1 MIVRCPRHALHPS
14 RPAHENLD
22 CRFPIRRQE
31 PRPPVSEQHFRRLY
45 LAFRAAGAVR
55 ADEWVA
61 NVKDVFFHE
70 ISERLKEPRQS
81 FPSGQNWKGIIEV
94 HDGDALVGLAF
105 VTLSHDAAVPY
116 GIIEDIVVD
125 KSRRSGG
132 LGEQIMRWIFAQ
144 MEAAGIRRQF
154 LESGIGN
161 ESAHHLFERLGFKT
175 VSVVMMRDG

>member
-1 MIVRCPRHALHPS
+1 MKISIADSRSDAKSLARLFQNSISAAYISHSELQGPR
-14 RPAHENLD
+14 
-22 CRFPIRRQE
+22 
-31 PRPPVSEQHFRRLY
+31 
-45 LAFRAAGAVR
+45 AVR